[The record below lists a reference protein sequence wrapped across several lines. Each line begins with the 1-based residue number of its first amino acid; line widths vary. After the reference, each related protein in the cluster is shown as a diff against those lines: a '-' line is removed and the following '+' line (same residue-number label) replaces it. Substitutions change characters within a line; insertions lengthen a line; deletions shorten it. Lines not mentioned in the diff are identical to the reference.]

1 MYSGAY
7 MIHHEPLR
15 RDDRRFETISNCNSD
30 QKK

>member
-1 MYSGAY
+1 

-15 RDDRRFETISNCNSD
+15 RDDRPFETISNCNSD